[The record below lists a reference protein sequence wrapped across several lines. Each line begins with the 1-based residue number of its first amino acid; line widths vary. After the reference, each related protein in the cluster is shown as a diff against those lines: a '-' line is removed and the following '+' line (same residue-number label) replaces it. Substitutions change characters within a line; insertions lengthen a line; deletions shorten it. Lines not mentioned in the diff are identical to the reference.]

1 MGKILSISYREEV
14 EEFLNQF
21 VENCHECGIE
31 TQDMRRA
38 AEMLLLYLE
47 QYSQKH

>member
-1 MGKILSISYREEV
+1 MPKILSPNYREEV

-21 VENCHECGIE
+21 IENCNRCGMDAQE
-31 TQDMRRA
+31 MRRT
-38 AEMLLLYLE
+38 AEMLLLHLE